1 MGENP
6 HMLGRRTV
14 RPGRLGQAVVA
25 VVLAGFAAQAAHAGD
40 PGDILIDS
48 VPEGSSNGLAYRSAT
63 FPAAA
68 TSQSVFAVA
77 KCAKR
82 KVLTGGGA
90 FATGP
95 AQDGRFLE
103 LGPNRI
109 SDIPTKPRKSFTA
122 QFENTSA
129 NPADATSF
137 SICARK
143 KGLSMETKAT
153 PEPDSN
159 AVVNAKARCPK
170 GTSVTG
176 GGLTSESNEEYIL
189 ASAPYDGNDA
199 DSKPDDGWRTS
210 VVTGIGQSDRQL
222 RAHAFCSA
230 SFTLAYRSDTDT
242 DVTLDGLA
250 VADCPGR
257 AAITGGGIAI
267 SGGAGAFVNT
277 SAPVDLGDPGD
288 VPDDAWQGFAG
299 VTTGSR
305 TLDVFAICR
314 K

>member
-1 MGENP
+1 MTVSP
-6 HMLGRRTV
+6 RPRRI
-14 RPGRLGQAVVA
+14 
-25 VVLAGFAAQAAHAGD
+25 AQAAVAVALAGLASKAAYAGD
-40 PGDILIDS
+40 PGDFLIDS
-48 VPEGSSNGLAYRSAT
+48 VNEGSSNGLAYRSAT
-63 FPAAA
+63 FPDAA

-109 SDIPTKPRKSFTA
+109 NDIPTKPRKSFTA
-122 QFENTSA
+122 QFENANA

-137 SICARK
+137 AICARK
-143 KGLSMETKAT
+143 KGLSMETRAT
-153 PEPDSN
+153 PEPDN
-159 AVVNAKARCPK
+159 DAVVSAKARCPK

-176 GGLTSESNEEYIL
+176 GGLTSDSNEEFIL

-199 DSKPDDGWRTS
+199 DPKPDDGWRTS
-210 VVTGIGQSDRQL
+210 VVTGIGQPDRQL
-222 RAHAFCSA
+222 RAHAFCS
-230 SFTLAYRSDTDT
+230 SRFTLAYRRDTDT
-242 DVTLDGLA
+242 DVTLDGSAL
-250 VADCPGR
+250 ADCPGR

-277 SAPVDLGDPGD
+277 SAPVDDAGAEDE
-288 VPDDAWQGFAG
+288 VPDDAWQGSAG

-305 TLDVFAICR
+305 RVDVYAICR
-314 K
+314 T